1 MITLN
6 SFTIGNLFCRLTD
19 LGGVGKKL
27 SQDYTSGDL
36 KTSSSP
42 KGAKL
47 RRSHS
52 MSEIASELGV
62 NLRSEVNS
70 SIKLIFF

>member
-1 MITLN
+1 MYTVALN
-6 SFTIGNLFCRLTD
+6 SFVIGNLFYRLTD

-27 SQDYTSGDL
+27 SQDYTSVDL
-36 KTSSSP
+36 RTSSSP

-62 NLRSEVNS
+62 NLLSEVN
-70 SIKLIFF
+70 